1 MQPPSIS
8 DMKPR
13 PARRIIGRLFKA
25 LGVLFVVAGIGV
37 WWNRSVLM
45 EWVFMRFVDGTALVS
60 PSFSG
65 LRFGFDHATVAQF
78 SGGIETGSG
87 LLTAQLQE
95 ISIRYDLRIP
105 KVAAIDIAHAQLHF
119 APHAAVAST
128 PASNRPF
135 GTLAY
140 PLESVNIAD
149 LAVSVE
155 TIWGLVALTGRADI
169 TRTAPNWLQAHFEA
183 TDKSLILELSPGLRT
198 AKILAKQPSGAA
210 VFELAVE
217 PLDNPHK
224 KAHLRTEIG
233 DLAKWLNTSALLP
246 QTLRATF
253 APATQN
259 PITQGLAAAQLEAT
273 LETSDNFASL
283 QAQAFLA
290 RDQRNLAKLDV
301 DMATSGVFG
310 AQAKLDMTAVEMLGL
325 LQPWQ
330 PEATRAWQLASGQ
343 VQGTLNARWQGKKLL
358 SGTAHVSASDL
369 AVSAGAVQ
377 AKQARITMASEDL
390 RQLSVAVFVDMPA
403 LALGKQLAVR
413 DLNIKARYHD
423 DKLTVE
429 RSVGAMFGGE
439 LAVLP
444 ATFDLKQRPVLL
456 TLQVHGVDLAQL
468 LATLDYPKLSGSGTV
483 NGDLPLSI
491 TDQSIELQDGTVVGI
506 SPGVLRYQGPVADK
520 ENIAFKALRNLAYQS
535 LNAKL
540 NYHPNGDY
548 QMALR
553 MEGRNP
559 EVLQGHPL
567 AFNLNLSGQLPDLL
581 KRGLLA
587 GDFEQAIL
595 KEAQSQPVPTDN
607 TVTSPL
613 GAHQPTKPP
622 PAVRRQQ

>member
-1 MQPPSIS
+1 
-8 DMKPR
+8 MKTK
-13 PARRIIGRLFKA
+13 PARRIIGRLFKV
-25 LGVLFVVAGIGV
+25 LGALFVVAGIGV
-37 WWNRSVLM
+37 WWNRSALM
-45 EWVFMRFVDGTALVS
+45 EWVLMRFVDRTALVS
-60 PSFSG
+60 PTFSG
-65 LRFGFDHATVAQF
+65 LQFGFDHASVARF

-87 LLTAQLQE
+87 LLTAQLQDV
-95 ISIRYDLRIP
+95 SVRYDLRIP
-105 KVAAIDIAHAQLHF
+105 KIAAIDIAHAQLRF
-119 APHAAVAST
+119 APRAAVSSAT
-128 PASNRPF
+128 PASNTPF

-140 PLESVNIAD
+140 PLERLSIAD
-149 LAVSVE
+149 LAFSVD
-155 TIWGLVALTGRADI
+155 TVWGLAHLKGRADI
-169 TRTAPNWLQAHFEA
+169 TRTPPNLLQGHFEA
-183 TDKSLILELSPGLRT
+183 TDKSLTLELSPGLRT
-198 AKILAKQPSGAA
+198 AKILAQQPTGAA
-210 VFELAVE
+210 VFELLVE
-217 PLDNPHK
+217 HLDKPYK
-224 KAHLRTEIG
+224 KAHVQAEVG
-233 DLAKWLNTSALLP
+233 DLAQWLNTSALLP
-246 QTLRATF
+246 QPLRAIF

-259 PITQGLAAAQLEAT
+259 PITQGLASAQVQAT
-273 LETSDNFASL
+273 LETADNFATL
-283 QAQAFLA
+283 QAHAFLA
-290 RDQRNLAKLDV
+290 RDQRNLVRLDAA
-301 DMATSGVFG
+301 MANSGVFDV
-310 AQAKLDMTAVEMLGL
+310 QAKLQMTALEMLGL

-330 PEATRAWQLASGQ
+330 PGFTRAWQLAGGQ
-343 VQGTLNARWQGKKLL
+343 VQGTLNGRWQGKKLL
-358 SGTAHVSASDL
+358 SGAAQATAFDV
-369 AVSAGAVQ
+369 AVVAGAVQ
-377 AKQARITMASEDL
+377 AKQVRVTMASEDL
-390 RQLSVAVFVDMPA
+390 RQLAVAVFVDMPA
-403 LALGKQLAVR
+403 LALGKKLAVR

-468 LATLDYPKLSGSGTV
+468 LATLDYPKLSGNGTV

-559 EVLQGHPL
+559 EVLQGHAL

-587 GDFEQAIL
+587 GDFERAIL
-595 KEAQSQPVPTDN
+595 KEAQSPPAPTDN
-607 TVTSPL
+607 TVKSPL